1 MTGTRVDQA
10 VQSDPDQALEI
21 LHRLRESW
29 TRRSDARAQT
39 IAEAIES
46 LIADYEAARD
56 AREDG

>member
-1 MTGTRVDQA
+1 
-10 VQSDPDQALEI
+10 VQGDPDQALEI
-21 LHRLRESW
+21 LYRLRESW

-56 AREDG
+56 APEHG